1 MTRDPNRQS
10 WPVREGECEGRA
22 LADLA
27 GHPDL
32 APMQLDKLPRQR
44 KPEPGAL
51 VPARA
56 GTTHLA
62 ELLEHRRLVLGG
74 DADAGVAHGDRDLS
88 LALAEVDRHLP
99 AFRRE
104 LDGVREQIQ
113 DDLPHLSLVS
123 DHLTHAPV
131 GSEGEPDAV
140 PGGALAH
147 EAETAF
153 EGSRQVEGAQLQLHL
168 PRLDLGEIKDVV
180 DERQEMAARG
190 EHVVEVFLL
199 LRIQLAEH
207 PLQQYLREA
216 DDRVERRAQLVRHVG
231 QELRLVSACGLDLPV
246 EPTELYAHPVEVPRE
261 GPELVAVRNLHA
273 PGKSTSRDLLQ

>member
-27 GHPDL
+27 GQPDL
-32 APMQLDKLPRQR
+32 APVQLDKLPRER

-51 VPARA
+51 VSARPIA
-56 GTTHLA
+56 AHLA
-62 ELLEHRRLVLGG
+62 ELLEHRRLVLRG
-74 DADAGVAHGDRDLS
+74 DADSGVAHGNRDFS

-113 DDLPHLSLVS
+113 NDLPHLSLVS
-123 DHLTHAPV
+123 DHLTHVPV
-131 GSEGEPDAV
+131 DSECEPDGV

-153 EGSRQVEGAQLQLHL
+153 EGSG
-168 PRLDLGEIKDVV
+168 
-180 DERQEMAARG
+180 
-190 EHVVEVFLL
+190 
-199 LRIQLAEH
+199 
-207 PLQQYLREA
+207 
-216 DDRVERRAQLVRHVG
+216 
-231 QELRLVSACGLDLPV
+231 
-246 EPTELYAHPVEVPRE
+246 
-261 GPELVAVRNLHA
+261 
-273 PGKSTSRDLLQ
+273 